1 MEKVLIFMAD
11 SLMQVKAQETINKE
25 LEKGFSIN
33 YTEVIENSY
42 VLHLVKQPCERRR
55 FRNRFRNGRS

>member
-42 VLHLVKQPCERRR
+42 VLHLAPCHSRETRYP
-55 FRNRFRNGRS
+55 NREG